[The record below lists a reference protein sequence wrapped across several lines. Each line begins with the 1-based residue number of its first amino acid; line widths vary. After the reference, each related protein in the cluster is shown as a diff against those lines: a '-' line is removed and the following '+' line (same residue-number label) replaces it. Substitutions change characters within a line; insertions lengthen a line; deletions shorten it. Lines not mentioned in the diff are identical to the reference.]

1 MARSHDRNRTC
12 DLRITKEPSSS
23 PPAKLRQGFR
33 DLPPLDPSFLL
44 VSRTTSPPRQKAD
57 PETLPSFPQSA
68 SLLRI
73 PALRLRKE
81 PEIQL
86 YLLPLACFSQ
96 VEPIVN
102 SSRTQQGWSSF
113 STWSVVITNK
123 TPVGAA
129 KPFRTFSNPESVTPF
144 WLGATSFVLSVAP
157 LRAARI

>member
-1 MARSHDRNRTC
+1 MTGIEPATFGLRRNPRLHHRRSLCKDSVTC
-12 DLRITKEPSSS
+12 RHSIRAFFPS
-23 PPAKLRQGFR
+23 LERLHRQGKKQALKLCHRFPRAPRFYEFPRLGFR
-33 DLPPLDPSFLL
+33 
-44 VSRTTSPPRQKAD
+44 
-57 PETLPSFPQSA
+57 
-68 SLLRI
+68 
-73 PALRLRKE
+73 RLRKE

-86 YLLPLACFSQ
+86 YLLLIACFSQ
-96 VEPIVN
+96 VEPVVN